1 MADDRSAAALAAAEK
16 LIKRKPDATTAEFRT
31 VCERADKSIAK
42 LTGRQFNALYV
53 LPTKRRLGFTKSRRK
68 SKATAK
74 AKPRAKRKTRRRS
87 ANGRRRGARRRAAGR
102 GRVSGRALA
111 RKLVLDRDQ
120 QVRDVLVKGSDQQAA
135 YELGANVDAFVDE
148 IAAALKG

>member
-16 LIKRKPDATTAEFRT
+16 LIKRKPDATTAEFRA
-31 VCERADKSIAK
+31 VCERADKSIEK

-53 LPTKRRLGFTKSRRK
+53 LPTKRRLGFTKSRGK
-68 SKATAK
+68 SKAKMGAK
-74 AKPRAKRKTRRRS
+74 KKTRRRS

-102 GRVSGRALA
+102 GRLSGRALA

>member
-16 LIKRKPDATTAEFRT
+16 LIKRKPDATTAEFRA

-53 LPTKRRLGFTKSRRK
+53 LPTKRRLGFTKTRRK
-68 SKATAK
+68 SKAK
-74 AKPRAKRKTRRRS
+74 AKSKPRP
-87 ANGRRRGARRRAAGR
+87 ANGRRRGARRRKAKRRTRRAGKL
-102 GRVSGRALA
+102 SGRARA
-111 RKLVLDRDQ
+111 RQLVLDRDQ
-120 QVRDVLVKGSDQQAA
+120 QVRDVLVKGNDQHAA

-148 IAAALKG
+148 IAAALKS

>member
-16 LIKRKPDATTAEFRT
+16 LIKRKPDATTAEFRE

-53 LPTKRRLGFTKSRRK
+53 LPTKRRLGFTKSRSK
-68 SKATAK
+68 SKAK
-74 AKPRAKRKTRRRS
+74 AKPRP
-87 ANGRRRGARRRAAGR
+87 ANGRRRGARRRKAKRRTRRAGKL
-102 GRVSGRALA
+102 SGRARA
-111 RKLVLDRDQ
+111 RQLVLDRDQ
-120 QVRDVLVKGSDQQAA
+120 QVRDVLVKGNDQHAA